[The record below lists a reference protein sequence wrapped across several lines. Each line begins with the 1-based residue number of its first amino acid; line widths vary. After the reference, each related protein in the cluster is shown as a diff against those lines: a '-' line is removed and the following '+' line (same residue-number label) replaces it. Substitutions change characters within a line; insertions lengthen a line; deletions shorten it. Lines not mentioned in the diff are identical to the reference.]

1 MIENV
6 TVTINNKKINV
17 SKGTSLYEIAQQ
29 FQEEYDLPIILAK
42 VNNQY
47 KELSSPINKDA
58 SIELLTIKDKEANR
72 SYVNGLLY
80 LLAYAAKKVLRGN
93 KLVFKHSLDK
103 GIYISSSHKI
113 TKDQVNLLKNEM
125 LEVAKLNLPIEKMN
139 VNRIDAIEYFESVGD
154 KSKVNLLKYN
164 TNTFI
169 TLYKLGNMYNFFFSL
184 MPINTSPLDRFDLA
198 YINENGFVLDRKS
211 VV

>member
-80 LLAYAAKKVLRGN
+80 LLAYAAK
-93 KLVFKHSLDK
+93 
-103 GIYISSSHKI
+103 
-113 TKDQVNLLKNEM
+113 
-125 LEVAKLNLPIEKMN
+125 
-139 VNRIDAIEYFESVGD
+139 
-154 KSKVNLLKYN
+154 
-164 TNTFI
+164 
-169 TLYKLGNMYNFFFSL
+169 
-184 MPINTSPLDRFDLA
+184 RF
-198 YINENGFVLDRKS
+198 
-211 VV
+211 

>member
-58 SIELLTIKDKEANR
+58 SIELLTIKDIKGNLKE
-72 SYVNGLLY
+72 
-80 LLAYAAKKVLRGN
+80 
-93 KLVFKHSLDK
+93 FKIELPKDEK
-103 GIYISSSHKI
+103 DLKI
-113 TKDQVNLLKNEM
+113 EE
-125 LEVAKLNLPIEKMN
+125 LE
-139 VNRIDAIEYFESVGD
+139 R
-154 KSKVNLLKYN
+154 KVNEYE
-164 TNTFI
+164 
-169 TLYKLGNMYNFFFSL
+169 YKLSTIVEHSESNKEDGKPSKISDTRTTKNSKW
-184 MPINTSPLDRFDLA
+184 
-198 YINENGFVLDRKS
+198 V
-211 VV
+211 

>member
-80 LLAYAAKKVLRGN
+80 LLAYAAKKVL
-93 KLVFKHSLDK
+93 
-103 GIYISSSHKI
+103 
-113 TKDQVNLLKNEM
+113 
-125 LEVAKLNLPIEKMN
+125 
-139 VNRIDAIEYFESVGD
+139 
-154 KSKVNLLKYN
+154 
-164 TNTFI
+164 
-169 TLYKLGNMYNFFFSL
+169 
-184 MPINTSPLDRFDLA
+184 
-198 YINENGFVLDRKS
+198 
-211 VV
+211 

>member
-80 LLAYAAKKVLRGN
+80 LLAYAAKKN
-93 KLVFKHSLDK
+93 
-103 GIYISSSHKI
+103 
-113 TKDQVNLLKNEM
+113 
-125 LEVAKLNLPIEKMN
+125 
-139 VNRIDAIEYFESVGD
+139 
-154 KSKVNLLKYN
+154 
-164 TNTFI
+164 
-169 TLYKLGNMYNFFFSL
+169 
-184 MPINTSPLDRFDLA
+184 
-198 YINENGFVLDRKS
+198 
-211 VV
+211 